1 MSLKYDVDG
10 DGRNDALYI
19 TENGTLAA
27 KKIDTDLTISNDA
40 FWEYVAPRTVFEF
53 EVLSLNAD
61 ERPDLILRHGRTTT
75 FLVARP

>member
-27 KKIDTDLTISNDA
+27 KAIDTDLTISNDA
-40 FWEYVAPRTVFEF
+40 FWETPLREPY
-53 EVLSLNAD
+53 LNSKYCRSMQMSGLTLYCDMVGQPA
-61 ERPDLILRHGRTTT
+61 
-75 FLVARP
+75 LVARP